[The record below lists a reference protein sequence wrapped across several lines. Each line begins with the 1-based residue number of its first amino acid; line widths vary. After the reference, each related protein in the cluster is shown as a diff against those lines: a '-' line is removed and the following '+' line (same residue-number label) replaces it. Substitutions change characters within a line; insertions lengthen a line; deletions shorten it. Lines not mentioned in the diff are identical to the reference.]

1 MNKKGYGLS
10 HVIIII
16 ITTAIISAITS
27 GVIITSS
34 FNVNGKSYS
43 DLVLD
48 ENVQEFLEVYAK
60 LSDDYYEDVNKKEMI
75 ESAINAMTN
84 YLNETYTTYL
94 ESDNANSLM
103 QELNGKY
110 TGIGITIAGFEVV
123 GVIENS
129 PAYRSGIQIGD
140 KIVSINGTDVAT
152 YSGSEISDLI
162 KQNNDSVV
170 LKIDRNGEMLDFTMK
185 VENFDVS
192 PVEYKMLDDTSI
204 GYIKMTIF
212 SNKLTDD
219 TNKALTELKKQ
230 GMNKLIIDLRG
241 NTGGFLDQAKSVAS
255 LFIEK
260 NKTIYFLEE
269 KGNLTEE
276 KDETSTKMNIPI
288 AILVNGNTASA
299 AEILTGA
306 MRYSYGAMV
315 IGTKTYG
322 KGKVQHTLTLNDN
335 DMVKYTSSKWLM
347 PNQECIDGKGIS
359 PDYIVE
365 NDYIYDEESH
375 TSIVETIDNQL
386 NKAIELLNK

>member
-1 MNKKGYGLS
+1 MNKKGYQLS

-16 ITTAIISAITS
+16 IATAIISAITS

-94 ESDNANSLM
+94 ESDNADSLM

-110 TGIGITIAGFEVV
+110 TGIGVTIAGFEVV

-129 PAYRSGIQIGD
+129 PAYRSGIQVGD

-162 KQNNDSVV
+162 KQNNDNVV
-170 LKIDRNGEMLDFTMK
+170 LKIDRNGETLEFTMK

-192 PVEYKMLDDTSI
+192 PVEYKMIDDTSI

-219 TNKALTELKKQ
+219 TNKALTELKNK

-269 KGNLTEE
+269 KGTLTEE
-276 KDETSTKMNIPI
+276 KDETSTKMDIPI

-306 MRYSYGAMV
+306 MRYSYGAMI

-322 KGKVQHTLTLNDN
+322 KGKVQHTLTLNDK

-359 PDYIVE
+359 PDYLVE
-365 NDYIYDEESH
+365 NEYIYDEESQ